1 MFQFGSPWCEKLS
14 CERENL
20 LISTSDRVLGTHFH
34 GFTSGALNYCA
45 MTPADLS
52 LLLKES
58 ALQVFES
65 HDLDTS
71 VLPEAVTVERPH
83 NPEHGDYAT
92 NVALQGAKKAGEESP
107 ESAECLKEAVT
118 NSDAI
123 DVAE

>member
-1 MFQFGSPWCEKLS
+1 LPICPWCEKLS

-71 VLPEAVTVERPH
+71 VLPEAVTVERPR
-83 NPEHGDYAT
+83 NPEHGDYAPM
-92 NVALQGAKKAGEESP
+92 VPFRLPRKLGVIPAQ
-107 ESAECLKEAVT
+107 
-118 NSDAI
+118 
-123 DVAE
+123 

>member
-58 ALQVFES
+58 ALQLFES

-71 VLPEAVTVERPH
+71 VLPEAVTVERPR
-83 NPEHGDYAT
+83 NPEHGDDAT
-92 NVALQGAKKAGEESP
+92 NVALQVAKKTRVSP
-107 ESAECLKEAVT
+107 RQFDEWLAEALAKL
-118 NSDAI
+118 DAI
-123 DVAE
+123 